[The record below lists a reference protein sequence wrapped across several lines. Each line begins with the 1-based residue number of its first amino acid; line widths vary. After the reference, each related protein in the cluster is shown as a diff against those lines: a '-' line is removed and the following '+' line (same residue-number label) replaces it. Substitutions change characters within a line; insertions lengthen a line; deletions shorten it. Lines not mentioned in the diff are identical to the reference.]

1 MRDHV
6 LKELT
11 KMARNDA
18 GIYLITGDL
27 GYVVLDEFRQACPDQ
42 YVNAGIAEQNM
53 TALAAGIVCL
63 I

>member
-27 GYVVLDEFRQACPDQ
+27 GDRKSVV
-42 YVNAGIAEQNM
+42 
-53 TALAAGIVCL
+53 
-63 I
+63 